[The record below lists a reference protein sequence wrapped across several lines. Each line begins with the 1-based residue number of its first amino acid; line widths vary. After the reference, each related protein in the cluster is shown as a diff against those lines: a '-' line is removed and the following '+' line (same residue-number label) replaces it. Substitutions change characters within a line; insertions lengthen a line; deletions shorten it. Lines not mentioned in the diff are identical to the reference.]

1 MGGGVDAASTMG
13 IGGGWQLAWKWTEKV
28 GPDGVKR
35 GGVKRMYLHEE
46 GIPGGANGTGAGA
59 GGPGEYVHAA
69 ALVSQSMLYTKD
81 VLIGQSPTEPA
92 FANPPEAVATK
103 AAATGPRWRELLEP
117 GVRHA
122 LFCGMMIK
130 GSPFKCSE
138 FIKLF
143 SFSKFVHNLILF
155 CI

>member
-1 MGGGVDAASTMG
+1 MG

-46 GIPGGANGTGAGA
+46 GVPGGADGTS
-59 GGPGEYVHAA
+59 GPGEYVHAA

-92 FANPPEAVATK
+92 FSNPPEAVATK
-103 AAATGPRWRELLEP
+103 AAASGPSLTDLLEP
-117 GVRHA
+117 GVYHA
-122 LFCGMMIK
+122 LVCGMTIQ
-130 GSPFKCSE
+130 
-138 FIKLF
+138 
-143 SFSKFVHNLILF
+143 ILQQVK
-155 CI
+155 